1 MIPNLRACIANV
13 AARLNGGDVNG
24 AVYDHT
30 QGKHIPVSG
39 SVGDAAVN
47 VFDHERRAHV
57 TGSAPNL
64 YDHGTR
70 RHVSLVMNGATFTG
84 FDHFSGLNYSGRI
97 NGCAVTIFDYE
108 SGRHHQFTV

>member
-1 MIPNLRACIANV
+1 MIPNLRACLANV
-13 AARLNGGDVNG
+13 AARLNGGQVNR

-30 QGKHIPVSG
+30 QGRLIHLSG
-39 SVGDAAVN
+39 SVSPGAVN
-47 VFDHERRAHV
+47 VFDHDRSAHV

-64 YDHGTR
+64 YDHGTS

-84 FDHFSGLNYSGRI
+84 YDHFSGLHYSGRI
-97 NGCAVTIFDYE
+97 NGSAVSIFDQE